1 MDSIRQQATDRPDAG
16 IWIEPFWNDTP
27 IKTYLFDAFSVL
39 LPAGEQF
46 VISVVESSAL
56 RLPPTSTLAE
66 QSRRFVAE
74 ERAHQRAHRL
84 YNQQL
89 EKQGFEVRKYEHGIE
104 KDLDALRSKLSLNAQ
119 LSLAAA
125 FEHVTAVT
133 SRIAL
138 RDGGLL
144 STRVSPQTRLWRWH
158 CAEEVAHQHVTTDL
172 LQALGVPYWQRILYF
187 LAASALM
194 SFDVLRHLYGF
205 ARLDIARG
213 RVSAKRMRQATGRLL
228 LRDGANLA
236 LLAAGWAAYFL
247 PLKALAAADCQ

>member
-1 MDSIRQQATDRPDAG
+1 MKNNC
-16 IWIEPFWNDTP
+16 EPFWNDTP
-27 IKTYLFDAFSVL
+27 IRTYLFDAFSVL

-56 RLPPTSTLAE
+56 QLPPTSPLAD
-66 QSRRFVAE
+66 QSRDFVAE

-89 EKQGFEVRKYEHGIE
+89 EKQGFEVKKYEREIE
-104 KDLDALRSKLSLNAQ
+104 KDLDALRAKLSLRAQ

-138 RDGGLL
+138 RSGGLL
-144 STRVSPQTRLWRWH
+144 STSTSPQTRLWRWH

-172 LQALGVPYWQRILYF
+172 LQALGVPYWQRIVYF

-205 ARLDIARG
+205 ARGDIARG
-213 RVSAKRMRQATGRLL
+213 RVSARQLGWATGRLL
-228 LRDGANLA
+228 LRDGANLVR
-236 LLAAGWAAYFL
+236 LASGWAAYFL
-247 PLKALAAADCQ
+247 PLKTNVVADCQ

>member
-1 MDSIRQQATDRPDAG
+1 MKNNC
-16 IWIEPFWNDTP
+16 EPFWNDTP
-27 IKTYLFDAFSVL
+27 IRTYLFDAFSVL

-56 RLPPTSTLAE
+56 QLPPTSTLAD
-66 QSRRFVAE
+66 QSRDFVAE

-89 EKQGFEVRKYEHGIE
+89 EKQGFEVKKYEREIE
-104 KDLDALRSKLSLNAQ
+104 KDLNALRAKLSPHAQ

-138 RDGGLL
+138 RSGGLL
-144 STRVSPQTRLWRWH
+144 STSASPQTRLWRWH

-172 LQALGVPYWQRILYF
+172 LQALGVPYWQRIFYF
-187 LAASALM
+187 WPH
-194 SFDVLRHLYGF
+194 R
-205 ARLDIARG
+205 R
-213 RVSAKRMRQATGRLL
+213 
-228 LRDGANLA
+228 
-236 LLAAGWAAYFL
+236 
-247 PLKALAAADCQ
+247 

>member
-1 MDSIRQQATDRPDAG
+1 MDISRQQASNRSGDGTCV
-16 IWIEPFWNDTP
+16 EPFWNDTP
-27 IKTYLFDAFSVL
+27 IRTYLFDAFSVL

-56 RLPPTSTLAE
+56 QLQPTSTLAD
-66 QSRRFVAE
+66 QSRGFVAE

-89 EKQGFEVRKYEHGIE
+89 EKQGFEVKQYERAIE
-104 KDLDALRSKLSLNAQ
+104 KDLDALRAKLSLKAQ

-133 SRIAL
+133 SRVAL
-138 RDGGLL
+138 RRGGLL
-144 STRVSPQTRLWRWH
+144 STGTSAQTRLWRWH

-172 LQALGVPYWQRILYF
+172 LQALAVPYWQRIFYF

-194 SFDVLRHLYGF
+194 TFDVLRHLHGF
-205 ARLDIARG
+205 ARLDVARG
-213 RVSAKRMRQATGRLL
+213 RVSTRQLRRATGRLL
-228 LRDGANLA
+228 LRDGANLV
-236 LLAAGWAAYFL
+236 LLAVGWAAYFL
-247 PLKALAAADCQ
+247 PLKTTAAAGCK

>member
-1 MDSIRQQATDRPDAG
+1 MKNNC
-16 IWIEPFWNDTP
+16 EPFWNDTP
-27 IKTYLFDAFSVL
+27 IRTYLFDAFSVL

-46 VISVVESSAL
+46 VISVVQSSAL
-56 RLPPTSTLAE
+56 QLPPTSPLAN
-66 QSRRFVAE
+66 QSRDFVAE

-89 EKQGFEVRKYEHGIE
+89 EKQGFEVKKYEREIE
-104 KDLDALRSKLSLNAQ
+104 KDLDALRTKLSLHAQ

-138 RDGGLL
+138 RSGGLL
-144 STRVSPQTRLWRWH
+144 STSTSPQTRLWRWH

-172 LQALGVPYWQRILYF
+172 LQALGVPYWQRIVYF

-194 SFDVLRHLYGF
+194 TFDVLRHLHGF
-205 ARLDIARG
+205 ARRDIARG
-213 RVSAKRMRQATGRLL
+213 RVSVRQLGWATGRLL
-228 LRDGANLA
+228 LRDGANLV
-236 LLAAGWAAYFL
+236 LLASGWSAYFL
-247 PLKALAAADCQ
+247 PLKTNAVAGCK